1 MITQQVY
8 RILLGIH
15 IAAGFTAFFLAPG
28 ALATAKGGK
37 AHRLFGKIYFWMM
50 AVVALTAI
58 LMSTSQYRPNPFLAL
73 VAVFSFYAAF
83 IGYRVLYQK
92 RPAQGKGPQ
101 AIDWIAAIL
110 TLVCS
115 LGLIAM
121 GLFNSGEVFLH
132 LGPVAVVFG
141 LVGAWLAASSLKR
154 FLRPSRDKND
164 WWYTHMGS
172 MITSYIAAVTAFSAV
187 NLPRFLPSTPRIAIW
202 LWPTIIGAP
211 AIAIWTRYYKN
222 KFKRVEKKVAA

>member
-1 MITQQVY
+1 MITQEVY
-8 RILLGIH
+8 RILLGVH
-15 IAAGFTAFFLAPG
+15 IAAGITAFFLAPG
-28 ALATAKGGK
+28 ALATVKGGK

-50 AVVALTAI
+50 AVVALTAM
-58 LMSTSQYRPNPFLAL
+58 LMATSRYRPNPFLAL

-92 RPAQGKGPQ
+92 RPAQGEGPK
-101 AIDWIAAIL
+101 AIDWVAAIS
-110 TLVCS
+110 TLICS
-115 LGLIAM
+115 MGLIAL
-121 GLFNSGEVFLH
+121 GLFKSRNVFLN

-141 LVGAWLAASSLKR
+141 LVGVSLAAGSLKR
-154 FLRPSRDKND
+154 FLRPSPDKND
-164 WWYTHMGS
+164 WWYAHMGS

-211 AIAIWTRYYKN
+211 AIAIWTRYYRR
-222 KFKRVEKKVAA
+222 KFNRAQKKVAA